1 MADLPPLT
9 SKDEVITKAAALAG
23 TTKVEM
29 EKCYNALRETYKDIA
44 SQPKFQRFNIL
55 DLVMAEERKTTGT
68 TNKKMGQGGNKKYS
82 TNVFSFRQSDDLSQS
97 ANT

>member
-1 MADLPPLT
+1 MPDLPPLT
-9 SKDEVITKAAALAG
+9 SKDEVISQAAALAG
-23 TTKVEM
+23 TTKVDM
-29 EKCYNALRETYKDIA
+29 EKCYNALRDTYLRIA
-44 SQPKFQRFNIL
+44 GQPKFQRFNIL